1 MTMSLTSCVVLLAL
15 LILHHHQSSAFLLGR
30 IGSKPKHRVSSM
42 LLSESS
48 QDDANMAGTY
58 ASLADRLISRYE
70 RQLAANEL
78 QNNQLFV
85 GE

>member
-1 MTMSLTSCVVLLAL
+1 
-15 LILHHHQSSAFLLGR
+15 
-30 IGSKPKHRVSSM
+30 M

-48 QDDANMAGTY
+48 QDANMASTY

-85 GE
+85 GKMFSFLEAAADSLHVFSH